1 MSDPQITGLPIFTPP
16 PDATTAGTAPPRRSI
31 REALAAL
38 PLATPRSEPDV
49 DWALVRAFRQQAA
62 TRLSDQ
68 VDDTTTEA
76 GRRAAGREII
86 AQLLDDH
93 IRQTVTT
100 GGVTLGVDH
109 QAVLAQAV
117 FDALFGLGRLQ
128 PLVDD
133 PAVENIEVYG
143 AEPVVV
149 IDGDGRIT
157 RRPPVVESADELV
170 DLLTFLASRGGS
182 SERTFSTA
190 SPSLHLHLHGGH
202 RLAAS
207 GWTTHQP
214 VVVIRRHRLV
224 DIDLHDLVERGT
236 LTPQAAAFLR
246 AAVRS
251 RRSIVVSGSMG
262 AGKTTLTRALANE
275 IDPEEKLGTIE
286 TEYELGLHHLRE
298 RHRRIIAWEARP
310 GSGERG
316 PDGRAVGEITLDDLV
331 YDALRMN
338 LDRLI
343 VGEVR
348 GREVLPMFKAMQSGA
363 GSLSTIHAHSARAS
377 IERLVTCAMEAGHR
391 VSAEFAYRQIAQHV
405 DLVVHVETRTT
416 PSDARRRR
424 VVTEI
429 IALEPGEHGLPAITD
444 VFRLGPGGELRPDST
459 PSWLAGLPPTGSEWA
474 AGLSESRWS
483 GTGPLAA
490 TPPPESPPHHTPL
503 PASGRGA
510 HPPAV
515 AASHDIP
522 PPQALPHDAPPAA
535 ASPPDTPPAAA
546 PPPDG
551 KARLDAGAPRPQPRM
566 ALPRLTRRTGGR
578 S

>member
-1 MSDPQITGLPIFTPP
+1 MSDPRITGLPIFAPP
-16 PDATTAGTAPPRRSI
+16 PDSAADPTGPPRRSV
-31 REALAAL
+31 RELLAAL
-38 PLATPRSEPDV
+38 PPATPGGGTAGEPSI

-62 TRLSDQ
+62 ARLSDH
-68 VDDTTTEA
+68 VDDTTAEA
-76 GRRAAGREII
+76 DRRAAGREII
-86 AQLLDDH
+86 AQLLDEH
-93 IRQTVTT
+93 VRQTVTT
-100 GGVTLGVDH
+100 GGATVGIDQ
-109 QAVLAQAV
+109 QAALAQAI

-128 PLVDD
+128 PLIDD
-133 PAVENIEVYG
+133 PAIENIEVYG

-149 IDGDGRIT
+149 VDGDGRIS
-157 RRPPVVESADELV
+157 RRPPVVESEDELI
-170 DLLTFLASRGGS
+170 DMLTFLASRGGS

-224 DIDLHDLVERGT
+224 DIDLGDLVHRGT
-236 LTPQAAAFLR
+236 LTTEAAAFLR

-286 TEYELGLHHLRE
+286 TEYELGLHHMRE

-316 PDGRAVGEITLDDLV
+316 PDGRGAGEITLDDLV

-348 GREVLPMFKAMQSGA
+348 GREVLPMFKAMQAGA

-377 IERLVTCAMEAGHR
+377 IERLVTCAMEAGHS

-405 DLVVHVETRTT
+405 DLVVHVECRTS
-416 PSDARRRR
+416 PDDARRRR
-424 VVTEI
+424 IVTEI
-429 IALEPGEHGLPAITD
+429 IALEPGERGLPTITD
-444 VFRLGPGGELRPDST
+444 VFRLGPDGCLRPDSI
-459 PSWLAGLPPTGSEWA
+459 PSWLTSWPPDEA
-474 AGLSESRWS
+474 AW
-483 GTGPLAA
+483 GTGPPTA
-490 TPPPESPPHHTPL
+490 TTPRGRPPSGHSLRDSPPI
-503 PASGRGA
+503 GG
-510 HPPAV
+510 
-515 AASHDIP
+515 
-522 PPQALPHDAPPAA
+522 AA
-535 ASPPDTPPAAA
+535 AGPPVRAA
-546 PPPDG
+546 
-551 KARLDAGAPRPQPRM
+551 RPGS
-566 ALPRLTRRTGGR
+566 TGGP

>member
-1 MSDPQITGLPIFTPP
+1 MSDPQITGLRIFTPP
-16 PDATTAGTAPPRRSI
+16 PQSPAEVEGTPRRSV
-31 REALAAL
+31 REILSAL
-38 PLATPRSEPDV
+38 PLATPPSEPGL
-49 DWALVRAFRQQAA
+49 DWTLVRAFRQQAA
-62 TRLSDQ
+62 ARLSDQ
-68 VDDTTTEA
+68 VDDATAETD
-76 GRRAAGREII
+76 RRAAGREII
-86 AQLLDDH
+86 AQLLDEH
-93 IRQTVTT
+93 VRQTVTS
-100 GGVTLGVDH
+100 GGATVGVDQ
-109 QAVLAQAV
+109 QAALAQAV

-128 PLVDD
+128 PLIDD

-157 RRPPVVESADELV
+157 RRPPVVESDDELV
-170 DLLTFLASRGGS
+170 DMLTFLASRGGS

-207 GWTTHQP
+207 GWTTHRP

-224 DIDLHDLVERGT
+224 DIDLDDLVERGT
-236 LTPQAAAFLR
+236 LTTQAAAFLR
-246 AAVRS
+246 TAVRT

-275 IDPEEKLGTIE
+275 IEPEEKLGTIE

-405 DLVVHVETRTT
+405 DLVVHVECRTS
-416 PSDARRRR
+416 PDSRRHRL
-424 VVTEI
+424 VTEI
-429 IALEPGEHGLPAITD
+429 IALEPGERGLPAITD
-444 VFRLGPGGELRPDST
+444 VFRLGPDGRLRPDST
-459 PSWLAGLPPTGSEWA
+459 PSWLTGPHDGSEWSA
-474 AGLSESRWS
+474 QPSSD
-483 GTGPLAA
+483 GTPGIVS
-490 TPPPESPPHHTPL
+490 TRRPP
-503 PASGRGA
+503 
-510 HPPAV
+510 
-515 AASHDIP
+515 
-522 PPQALPHDAPPAA
+522 
-535 ASPPDTPPAAA
+535 
-546 PPPDG
+546 
-551 KARLDAGAPRPQPRM
+551 PRM
-566 ALPRLTRRTGGR
+566 ALPRNTKR
-578 S
+578 SGERS

>member
-1 MSDPQITGLPIFTPP
+1 MSDQPITGLPIFAAPP
-16 PDATTAGTAPPRRSI
+16 ADPARPDDGPAVPPRRSV
-31 REALAAL
+31 REILAAL
-38 PLATPRSEPDV
+38 PPSFPPRTPGPEPGAREGI
-49 DWALVRAFRQQAA
+49 DWTLVRSFRQQAA
-62 TRLSDQ
+62 ARLSEQ
-68 VDDTTTEA
+68 VDDTTTETE
-76 GRRAAGREII
+76 RRAVGHEII
-86 AQLLDDH
+86 AQLLDEH
-93 IRQTVTT
+93 VRQSVTSGGTTIRIDQ
-100 GGVTLGVDH
+100 
-109 QAVLAQAV
+109 QAALAQAV

-128 PLVDD
+128 PLIDD

-149 IDGDGRIT
+149 IDGDGRVT
-157 RRPPVVESADELV
+157 RRPPVVESEDELI
-170 DLLTFLASRGGS
+170 DMLTFLASRGGT

-224 DIDLHDLVERGT
+224 DIDLDDLVARGT
-236 LTPQAAAFLR
+236 LTGQAAAFLR
-246 AAVRS
+246 SAVRS

-286 TEYELGLHHLRE
+286 TEYELGLHRMRD
-298 RHRRIIAWEARP
+298 RHPRIVAWEARP

-377 IERLVTCAMEAGHR
+377 IERLVTCAMEAGHH
-391 VSAEFAYRQIAQHV
+391 VSADFAYRQIAQHV
-405 DLVVHVETRTT
+405 DLVVHVECRTT
-416 PSDARRRR
+416 HDGDSLRRRR
-424 VVTEI
+424 LVTEV
-429 IALEPGEHGLPAITD
+429 IALEPGERGLPAVTD
-444 VFRLGPGGELRPDST
+444 VFRLGPDGQLQPEST
-459 PSWLAGLPPTGSEWA
+459 PSWLSGFDHARLPDG
-474 AGLSESRWS
+474 
-483 GTGPLAA
+483 
-490 TPPPESPPHHTPL
+490 
-503 PASGRGA
+503 
-510 HPPAV
+510 PPA
-515 AASHDIP
+515 DP
-522 PPQALPHDAPPAA
+522 PR
-535 ASPPDTPPAAA
+535 
-546 PPPDG
+546 
-551 KARLDAGAPRPQPRM
+551 ARRPR
-566 ALPRLTRRTGGR
+566 GGG

>member
-1 MSDPQITGLPIFTPP
+1 MSDARITGLPIFAPP
-16 PDATTAGTAPPRRSI
+16 PGLAADATDTPRRSV
-31 REALAAL
+31 RDLLAAL
-38 PLATPRSEPDV
+38 PPATPPSEPSI
-49 DWALVRAFRQQAA
+49 DWALVREFRQQAA
-62 TRLSDQ
+62 ARLSDQ
-68 VDDTTTEA
+68 VDETTTEA
-76 GRRAAGREII
+76 DRRAAGRELI
-86 AQLLDDH
+86 AQLLDEH
-93 IRQTVTT
+93 VRQTVTT
-100 GGVTLGVDH
+100 GGAAVGVDQ
-109 QAVLAQAV
+109 QAALAQAI

-128 PLVDD
+128 PLIDD

-157 RRPPVVESADELV
+157 RRPPVVESDDELV
-170 DLLTFLASRGGS
+170 DMLTFLASRGGN

-224 DIDLHDLVERGT
+224 DIDLDDLVERRT
-236 LTPQAAAFLR
+236 LTTQAATFLR

-316 PDGRAVGEITLDDLV
+316 PDGRGVGEISLDDLV

-348 GREVLPMFKAMQSGA
+348 GREVLPMFKAMQAGA

-377 IERLVTCAMEAGHR
+377 IERLVTCAMEAGHH

-405 DLVVHVETRTT
+405 DLVIHVECRTT
-416 PSDARRRR
+416 PDDARRRR
-424 VVTEI
+424 LVTEI
-429 IALEPGEHGLPAITD
+429 IALEPGERGLPAITD
-444 VFRLGPGGELRPDST
+444 VFRLGPDGRLGADSV
-459 PSWLAGLPPTGSEWA
+459 PSWLAS
-474 AGLSESRWS
+474 
-483 GTGPLAA
+483 
-490 TPPPESPPHHTPL
+490 
-503 PASGRGA
+503 
-510 HPPAV
+510 
-515 AASHDIP
+515 
-522 PPQALPHDAPPAA
+522 
-535 ASPPDTPPAAA
+535 SPPDSAGWRAGPPTATAQGTPPA
-546 PPPDG
+546 
-551 KARLDAGAPRPQPRM
+551 RGAQLRSTKRSGRP
-566 ALPRLTRRTGGR
+566 

>member
-1 MSDPQITGLPIFTPP
+1 MSDRPRPDRSAGRRPAAGPPIDPPPTGDRPLSRRPASGRPTVEHTAGEQPITGLPIFAAPPADPALPDGGPSTPP
-16 PDATTAGTAPPRRSI
+16 RPSVRDI
-31 REALAAL
+31 LAAL
-38 PLATPRSEPDV
+38 PPSPSRAVQRPGPGTPPGSTPGTSTGLDPGV
-49 DWALVRAFRQQAA
+49 DWTLVRSFRQQAA
-62 TRLSDQ
+62 ARLSEQ
-68 VDDTTTEA
+68 VDETTPEA
-76 GRRAAGREII
+76 GRRTAGREII
-86 AQLLDDH
+86 AQLLDEH
-93 IRQTVTT
+93 VRQAVTT
-100 GGVTLGVDH
+100 GATTVRVDQ
-109 QAVLAQAV
+109 QAALAQAV

-128 PLVDD
+128 PLIDD

-157 RRPPVVESADELV
+157 RRPPVVESEDELV
-170 DLLTFLASRGGS
+170 DMLTFLASRGGS
-182 SERTFSTA
+182 GERTFSTA

-224 DIDLHDLVERGT
+224 DIGLDDLVSRGT
-236 LTPQAAAFLR
+236 LTTQAAAFLR
-246 AAVRS
+246 SAVRS

-286 TEYELGLHHLRE
+286 TEYELGLHHLRD
-298 RHRRIIAWEARP
+298 RHRRVIAWEARP

-405 DLVVHVETRTT
+405 DLVVHVECVTAHDDDTV
-416 PSDARRRR
+416 RRRR
-424 VVTEI
+424 LVTEI
-429 IALEPGEHGLPAITD
+429 IALEPGERGLPAITD
-444 VFRLGPGGELRPDST
+444 VFRLGPDGRLRPESA
-459 PSWLAGLPPTGSEWA
+459 PSWPAATTGS
-474 AGLSESRWS
+474 
-483 GTGPLAA
+483 GT
-490 TPPPESPPHHTPL
+490 
-503 PASGRGA
+503 
-510 HPPAV
+510 
-515 AASHDIP
+515 
-522 PPQALPHDAPPAA
+522 
-535 ASPPDTPPAAA
+535 
-546 PPPDG
+546 
-551 KARLDAGAPRPQPRM
+551 
-566 ALPRLTRRTGGR
+566 
-578 S
+578 

>member
-1 MSDPQITGLPIFTPP
+1 MTEPSITGLPIFARPP
-16 PDATTAGTAPPRRSI
+16 APGGDGPQRRSV

-38 PLATPRSEPDV
+38 ALTTSPDPPGV

-62 TRLSDQ
+62 ARLSEQ
-68 VDDTTTEA
+68 VDETTAEA
-76 GRRAAGREII
+76 DRRAAGRAII
-86 AQLLDDH
+86 AQLLDEH
-93 IRQTVTT
+93 VRHTVTA
-100 GGVTLGVDH
+100 GGATVGVD
-109 QAVLAQAV
+109 QQTALARAV

-133 PAVENIEVYG
+133 PAIENIEVYG

-149 IDGDGRIT
+149 IDGEGRIT

-170 DLLTFLASRGGS
+170 DMLTFLASRGGS

-224 DIDLHDLVERGT
+224 DIDLDDLVARGT
-236 LTPQAAAFLR
+236 LTGQAAAFLR
-246 AAVRS
+246 TAVRS

-286 TEYELGLHHLRE
+286 TEYELGLHRMRE
-298 RHRRIIAWEARP
+298 RHRRVIAWEARP

-316 PDGRAVGEITLDDLV
+316 PGGRAAGEITLDDLV

-348 GREVLPMFKAMQSGA
+348 GREVLPMFKTMQAGA

-377 IERLVTCAMEAGHR
+377 IERLVTCAMEAGDR
-391 VSAEFAYRQIAQHV
+391 VSADFAYRQIAQHV
-405 DLVVHVETRTT
+405 DLVVHVECRTT
-416 PSDARRRR
+416 AEGAARRRR
-424 VVTEI
+424 LVTEI
-429 IALEPGEHGLPAITD
+429 IALEPGERGLPAITD
-444 VFRLGPGGELRPDST
+444 VFRLGADGRLHPGSA
-459 PSWLAGLPPTGSEWA
+459 PSWFG
-474 AGLSESRWS
+474 
-483 GTGPLAA
+483 GPWPGA
-490 TPPPESPPHHTPL
+490 TDEV
-503 PASGRGA
+503 G
-510 HPPAV
+510 
-515 AASHDIP
+515 D
-522 PPQALPHDAPPAA
+522 
-535 ASPPDTPPAAA
+535 
-546 PPPDG
+546 
-551 KARLDAGAPRPQPRM
+551 
-566 ALPRLTRRTGGR
+566 R

>member
-1 MSDPQITGLPIFTPP
+1 MSEVLPGEDGPITGLPIFAAPP
-16 PDATTAGTAPPRRSI
+16 ARHADDRATDGLATPPRRSI
-31 REALAAL
+31 RDALAAL
-38 PLATPRSEPDV
+38 PPSAPRDDPGL
-49 DWALVRAFRQQAA
+49 DWALVRSFRQQAA
-62 TRLSDQ
+62 ARLSEQ
-68 VDDTTTEA
+68 VDDATTEA

-86 AQLLDDH
+86 AQLLDEH
-93 IRQTVTT
+93 VRQAVTT
-100 GGVTLGVDH
+100 GGATVGVD
-109 QAVLAQAV
+109 QQSVLARAV

-128 PLVDD
+128 PLIDD

-157 RRPPVVESADELV
+157 RCPPVVESDDELI
-170 DLLTFLASRGGS
+170 DMLTFLASRGGS
-182 SERTFSTA
+182 GERTFSTA

-224 DIDLHDLVERGT
+224 DIDLDDLVARGT

-251 RRSIVVSGSMG
+251 RHSIVVSGPMG

-286 TEYELGLHHLRE
+286 TEYELGLHHLHD
-298 RHRRIIAWEARP
+298 RHRRIVAWEARP

-377 IERLVTCAMEAGHR
+377 VERLVTCAMEAGPR

-405 DLVVHVETRTT
+405 DLVVHVECRTLPDGDGDT
-416 PSDARRRR
+416 VRRRR
-424 VVTEI
+424 LVTEVV
-429 IALEPGEHGLPAITD
+429 ALEPGERGLPAVTD
-444 VFRLGPGGELRPDST
+444 VFRLDPGGRLHPESV
-459 PSWLAGLPPTGSEWA
+459 PSWLAAA
-474 AGLSESRWS
+474 AGS
-483 GTGPLAA
+483 G
-490 TPPPESPPHHTPL
+490 S
-503 PASGRGA
+503 
-510 HPPAV
+510 
-515 AASHDIP
+515 
-522 PPQALPHDAPPAA
+522 
-535 ASPPDTPPAAA
+535 
-546 PPPDG
+546 
-551 KARLDAGAPRPQPRM
+551 
-566 ALPRLTRRTGGR
+566 
-578 S
+578 